1 MGLALGVLGSRLGR
15 RCRPRRE
22 RPDGASSSVLP
33 RGSDD
38 FASEAGSALE
48 ADFSFVG
55 VSDADG
61 VSALASIAAD
71 GACSDCSSEAL
82 SFSVR
87 PLLLVDSAL
96 STSPERAV
104 GSLVGVADSSALALF
119 CSSTNHFRVTVKK
132 EKKWDRRFAMRFVL
146 TRIGL
151 GVVPS
156 QSRYTDVATDYLST
170 LWESL

>member
-22 RPDGASSSVLP
+22 RPGCASSSALLAC
-33 RGSDD
+33 GADD
-38 FASEAGSALE
+38 VASEVGSALE
-48 ADFSFVG
+48 AGLSSAG
-55 VSDADG
+55 ASDVEG
-61 VSALASIAAD
+61 LSVLASMEA
-71 GACSDCSSEAL
+71 DCSSEAL
-82 SFSVR
+82 SFNVR
-87 PLLLVDSAL
+87 PLLLPGSAL
-96 STSPERAV
+96 SASPERTV
-104 GSLVGVADSSALALF
+104 GSLVGVADSSALTLF

-132 EKKWDRRFAMRFVL
+132 EKKWDRRFARRFVL

-156 QSRYTDVATDYLST
+156 QSRYTDVATDYFST

>member
-1 MGLALGVLGSRLGR
+1 
-15 RCRPRRE
+15 
-22 RPDGASSSVLP
+22 VLP

-38 FASEAGSALE
+38 FVSEGGSVLDAGFSSAGAFGSEGLSVLTSMAAGCAGS
-48 ADFSFVG
+48 
-55 VSDADG
+55 DG
-61 VSALASIAAD
+61 
-71 GACSDCSSEAL
+71 SSEPL

-87 PLLLVDSAL
+87 PLLLADSAL
-96 STSPERAV
+96 STSPDKAA

-132 EKKWDRRFAMRFVL
+132 EKKWDRRFARRFVL

-156 QSRYTDVATDYLST
+156 QSRYTDVATDYFST

>member
-1 MGLALGVLGSRLGR
+1 
-15 RCRPRRE
+15 
-22 RPDGASSSVLP
+22 
-33 RGSDD
+33 
-38 FASEAGSALE
+38 
-48 ADFSFVG
+48 
-55 VSDADG
+55 
-61 VSALASIAAD
+61 
-71 GACSDCSSEAL
+71 L

-96 STSPERAV
+96 SASPDRAV

-132 EKKWDRRFAMRFVL
+132 EKIGDRRFARRFVL

-156 QSRYTDVATDYLST
+156 QSRYTDVATD
-170 LWESL
+170 